1 MLSNYW
7 FWGSS
12 GEFGDIL
19 VNMVPEELFGGFR
32 IGFGTGRL
40 TSLFLFWIWIW
51 IWFWFWPV
59 NLVLEELSGDFGFG
73 TGRLIW
79 FFCFVLVLAGEFNT
93 GRAFR

>member
-1 MLSNYW
+1 MIYVINFL
-7 FWGSS
+7 FLGSS

-19 VNMVPEELFGGFR
+19 VNMVPEELFGGLR
-32 IGFGTGRL
+32 IGFETGRL
-40 TSLFLFWIWIW
+40 ISLFLFWIWIW
-51 IWFWFWPV
+51 PV
-59 NLVLEELSGDFGFG
+59 NLVPEELSGDFGFG